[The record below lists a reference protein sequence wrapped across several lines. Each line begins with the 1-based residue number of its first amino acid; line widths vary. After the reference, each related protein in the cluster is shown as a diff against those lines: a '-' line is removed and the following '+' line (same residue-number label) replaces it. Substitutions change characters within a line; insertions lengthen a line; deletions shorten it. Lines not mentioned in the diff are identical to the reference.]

1 MTTIATA
8 ERAALDERAE
18 RQLRNM
24 RALLGPIYDNRR
36 ALSIV
41 MEQKV
46 ERWSDDAAAHDDRH
60 GAAALQAAR
69 RAHAAALAYRNT
81 FSEEEESEAR
91 DLLCQAMKDLCRQ
104 ETAADAARAC

>member
-1 MTTIATA
+1 MTTITATGA
-8 ERAALDERAE
+8 AALDKRAE
-18 RQLRNM
+18 RQFRNM

-46 ERWSDDAAAHDDRH
+46 ERWSEDAAAHNDRH

-81 FSEEEESEAR
+81 FSEEEEREAR
-91 DLLCQAMKDLCRQ
+91 DLLCQAMEELCRQ
-104 ETAADAARAC
+104 ETATDAARAC